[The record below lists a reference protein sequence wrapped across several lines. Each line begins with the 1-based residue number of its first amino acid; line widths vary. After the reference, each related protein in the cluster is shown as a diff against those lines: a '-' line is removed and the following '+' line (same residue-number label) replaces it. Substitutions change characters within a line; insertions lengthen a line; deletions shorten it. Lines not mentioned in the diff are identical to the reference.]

1 METAELDVEQ
11 RTGAEAVEA
20 ESADELNVRD
30 LEGKYQRAELTTLTR
45 WRIEPTSSPLAL
57 NIPWPGISETKF

>member
-1 METAELDVEQ
+1 MTTDKIKGKAEAPMETAELDVEQ

-30 LEGKYQRAELTTLTR
+30 LEGKYQRARADHL
-45 WRIEPTSSPLAL
+45 
-57 NIPWPGISETKF
+57 